1 MSAPLFSIVTPV
13 YNPPL
18 DVLAD
23 TVASVLAQ
31 DHDDWEWILVDD
43 CSPDPG
49 VLALLRE
56 HAEADPRIKV
66 VARESNGHIVKA
78 SNDGIDLASGEFV
91 VLLDHDDLLTP
102 HALSR
107 NAQAIAEHD
116 DVDYLYSDEDKVD
129 EDGRYYDVFLK
140 PDWSPERLR
149 GQMYTS
155 HLSVIRTEL
164 LRRVGGFREGY
175 DGSQDHDL
183 VLRVTEQARRIVHI
197 PEILYHWR
205 VVPGSAAADA
215 NAKPYA
221 WVAGRQA
228 VQDHMDRLGLAA
240 EVDFGPHPGLY
251 TLHRRLDPD
260 MRVSLV
266 IPTIGKGSMV
276 WGLHQVFVVEAVRTV
291 VARTRHQNIEIVVVY
306 DPPTPQ
312 AVLDE
317 LRDIAG
323 DKLVLVRFDE
333 PFNYSR
339 KMNLGA
345 LRSTGDR
352 LVLLNDDVSVRSD
365 SWLEDL
371 VAPLDEPDVGMT
383 GAKLYFSSDT
393 IQHAGHAYNRGQ
405 YLHPYLGEPGDSAGR
420 FGELVINREA
430 SGVTAACS
438 AMRRDTYFEVGG
450 LTEVL
455 PLNFND
461 VDLCYKVRHHGLR
474 IVWVATC
481 ELFHFES
488 RTRLR
493 VVEAWEKET
502 AVARWG
508 KPVNDRYMREPEAK
522 VKTVQ
527 RTATTARRAVT
538 IPAHRPSTGRR
549 VLRRLRRVVAPG

>member
-1 MSAPLFSIVTPV
+1 MSPDPLFSIVTPV
-13 YNPPL
+13 YAPPL
-18 DVLAD
+18 DVLAE
-23 TVASVLAQ
+23 TVESVLAQ
-31 DHDDWEWILVDD
+31 EHQDWEWILVDD

-56 HAEADPRIKV
+56 HAARDPRIV
-66 VARESNGHIVKA
+66 LVERETNGHIVQA
-78 SNDGIDLASGEFV
+78 SNDGIERARGEFI

-102 HALSR
+102 DALAR
-107 NAQAIAEHD
+107 NAEAIAEHD

-129 EDGRYYDVFLK
+129 DTGRHYDVFLK

-155 HLSVIRTEL
+155 HLSVLRTSLVRE
-164 LRRVGGFREGY
+164 VGGFREGY

-183 VLRVTEQARRIVHI
+183 ALRVTERARTVVHI
-197 PEILYHWR
+197 PEVLYHWR

-228 VQDHMDRLGLAA
+228 VQDHVDRLGLHAD
-240 EVDFGPHPGLY
+240 VDFGPHPGHYL
-251 TLHRRLDPD
+251 LRRRLDPAL
-260 MRVSLV
+260 RVSLV
-266 IPTIGKGSMV
+266 IPTIGKAGMV
-276 WGLHQVFVVEAVRTV
+276 WGVNKVFVLEAVRTV
-291 VARTRHQNIEIVVVY
+291 LEHTRHENLEIVVVH
-306 DPPTPQ
+306 DPPTPPE
-312 AVLDE
+312 VLEE
-317 LRDIAG
+317 LRRMAG
-323 DKLVLVRFDE
+323 DKLVLVPFTQ

-339 KMNLGA
+339 KMNVGVLH
-345 LRSTGDR
+345 STGER

-371 VAPLDEPDVGMT
+371 VAPLSEPGVGMT
-383 GAKLYFSSDT
+383 GAKLYFSNGT
-393 IQHAGHAYNRGQ
+393 IQHAGHAYNNGHYQ
-405 YLHPYLGEPGDSAGR
+405 HPYVGSPGDSPGR
-420 FGELVINREA
+420 FGALVINREA

-450 LTEVL
+450 FTEIL

-461 VDLCYKVRHHGLR
+461 VDLCYKVRHHGYR

-488 RTRLR
+488 RTRQR
-493 VVEAWEKET
+493 VVDAWEKTT

-508 KPVNDRYMREPEAK
+508 KPINDKYLPEPKPVETAK
-522 VKTVQ
+522 TEKPA
-527 RTATTARRAVT
+527 RTDKAAPAVE
-538 IPAHRPSTGRR
+538 P
-549 VLRRLRRVVAPG
+549 V